1 MPVADLLETLS
12 HRHLDQAESYRTFET
27 LLSGCFSE
35 VEITA
40 VLVALKT
47 RGESA
52 DEIAGTAMALRDAAR
67 PFPKPPGPVADTCGT
82 GGDRSGTINISTAAA
97 FVAAAGGVPV
107 AKHGNRATT
116 SRCGSA
122 DLIEALGIPLD
133 MAPSLARRALDDAG
147 ICFLFAPAYHAGVR
161 LASAVRQTLKTR
173 TVFNR
178 LGPLANPARPE
189 IQLMGIYAAGLCRST
204 ALTLGRLGCR
214 SALVVHGGGLDELAL
229 HHHSEATLLQDGN
242 LTDLILTPEDAG
254 LPRYPVSA
262 LLAEGGPADA
272 AVWLRELLAG
282 RAPDAHL
289 AAVAL
294 NAGALFWIAGVAPDL
309 RSGVNV
315 AREILGRGTATATL
329 ERLIEASHGT

>member
-1 MPVADLLETLS
+1 MPVADLLDTLCQ
-12 HRHLDQAESYRTFET
+12 RHLDQVESYRTFQV
-27 LLSGCFSE
+27 LLSGGLSD

-40 VLVALKT
+40 LLVALKT
-47 RGESA
+47 RGESPG
-52 DEIAGTAMALRDAAR
+52 EIAGAAIALREAAR
-67 PFPKPPGPVADTCGT
+67 PFPKPAWPVADTCGT

-107 AKHGNRATT
+107 AKHGNRAIS

-122 DLIEALGIPLD
+122 DLIEALGVPLD
-133 MAPSLARRALDDAG
+133 VPPDLARRALDLAG
-147 ICFLFAPAYHAGVR
+147 ICFLFAPVYHAGVR

-178 LGPLANPARPE
+178 LGPLANPAQPE
-189 IQLMGIYAAGLCRST
+189 IQLMGVYAPDLCRPT
-204 ALTLGRLGCR
+204 ALTLARLGCR

-229 HHHSEATLLQDGN
+229 HHHSQATLLQDGR
-242 LTDLILTPEDAG
+242 LTDLIITPEDAG

-262 LLAEGGPADA
+262 LLAEGGPVEA
-272 AVWLRELLAG
+272 AAWLRQLLAG

-294 NAGALFWIAGVAPDL
+294 NAGALFWIAGSAPDL
-309 RSGVNV
+309 RSGVTQ
-315 AREILGRGTATATL
+315 AREILGRGAATPIL
-329 ERLIEASHGT
+329 ERLIEVSRGA

>member
-47 RGESA
+47 RGDSA
-52 DEIAGTAMALRDAAR
+52 DEITGAAMALRDAAR
-67 PFPKPPGPVADTCGT
+67 PFPKPPRPVADTCGT
-82 GGDRSGTINISTAAA
+82 
-97 FVAAAGGVPV
+97 GGVPV